1 MARRGLALDLSET
14 GYVWRQKS
22 ESLLGT
28 QSSWKRLLEKPMSV
42 GRHLGDALRWK
53 VLDPEWKHC
62 FRGDAS
68 GTFAQSCGILDSQAR
83 LFPPITVRAH
93 FYKKTSIMQVAAF
106 DCRTAGKLCEAC
118 ARGPLS

>member
-42 GRHLGDALRWK
+42 GRHLGDALSWK

-68 GTFAQSCGILDSQAR
+68 GTFAQSCGILDLKRGFFLQLRCALTSTRRQVSCKWRPSTAELLESFAR
-83 LFPPITVRAH
+83 LVRE
-93 FYKKTSIMQVAAF
+93 
-106 DCRTAGKLCEAC
+106 DL
-118 ARGPLS
+118 